1 MNNIKDARLFEDK
14 YEQYKNTLFRIAFT
28 YLKNEQDCEDVIQ
41 EVFIKYLYNSPQ
53 FENEEH
59 EKRWLIRVT
68 INKCKNHL
76 DLFWNRNRVCSDY
89 LEQLEMSTE
98 EIDILSELMNLP
110 EKYKVVIYLHYVEG
124 YKVSEISEILNVKI
138 SAVKMRLK
146 KGRELLRIECKK
158 E

>member
-1 MNNIKDARLFEDK
+1 MKNIKDVRLFENK

-28 YLKNEQDCEDVIQ
+28 YLKNEEDCEDIIQ
-41 EVFIKYLYNSPQ
+41 EVFIKYLYSSPD
-53 FENEEH
+53 FESLEH

-89 LEQLEMSTE
+89 LERCEMSSD
-98 EIDILSELMNLP
+98 EIDVISEIMKLP
-110 EKYKVVIYLHYVEG
+110 EKYKSVIYLYYVEG
-124 YKVSEISEILNVKI
+124 YKITEISEILKVKA

-146 KGRELLRIECKK
+146 KGRELLRIEC
-158 E
+158 EA